1 MQPVATF
8 GKIIFM
14 LPVSVQIAYLNNY
27 PYQGRRKLKATVS
40 TNVAWEDIV
49 NCISFSTTTKLLSVL
64 FILLCTLINK
74 AIAQQDSFDIVKYT
88 PLKGWKKDVK
98 DYLTSYSITDAKT
111 GGWCVISI
119 VKSTASKGSVET
131 DFDSEWNEFVVR
143 SYEAKDPPQTDS
155 VREADG
161 WKIKSG
167 GGKFIYN
174 KANAMALL
182 TTMSGYDRCVSI
194 VASTNS
200 KQYVD
205 AIQNFLSSLDLKKPP
220 FAPIDNVAPVSNAI
234 QNNTGSK
241 KSGFAFNTTNFDDG
255 WTSVEKE
262 DWVEVTKG
270 NIRILLHY
278 KHPQADAYNSD
289 IMVAEKN
296 AWNILVAPRYS
307 AAANMNFKPH
317 ISWQSIEFADA
328 DLTESATGK
337 KVYVVF
343 FKKHYGNGSGTHL
356 EFIAPDRQTFENE
369 FGKYNS
375 EETWDK
381 VERMAGYN
389 RFAIGAADLDGTWTN
404 SFSGMTQYVNAY
416 TGASAGADTH
426 ASAQKFEFG
435 ANNTY
440 KWDIGV
446 ASGFVGSVKFQSA
459 KASGKYTVVNP
470 WQIDFSDMEGKP
482 KSFNAYF
489 ACSKGAR
496 VLWLQDKSY
505 GGYNAF
511 GKSN

>member
-1 MQPVATF
+1 M
-8 GKIIFM
+8 I
-14 LPVSVQIAYLNNY
+14 L
-27 PYQGRRKLKATVS
+27 
-40 TNVAWEDIV
+40 
-49 NCISFSTTTKLLSVL
+49 FSTLV
-64 FILLCTLINK
+64 NK
-74 AIAQQDSFDIVKYT
+74 AVAQQDSFDIVKYT
-88 PLKGWKKDVK
+88 PLKGWKKEVK
-98 DYLTSYSITDAKT
+98 DYLTSYTVTDAKT
-111 GGWCVISI
+111 STWCVIN
-119 VKSTASKGSVET
+119 VTKSTASKGSIEK
-131 DFDSEWNEFVVR
+131 DFDSEWNEFVVKGYDVKEPPVTDTV
-143 SYEAKDPPQTDS
+143 YEA
-155 VREADG
+155 EG
-161 WKIKSG
+161 WKIKIG
-167 GGKFIYN
+167 GGKFIFN
-174 KANAMALL
+174 KANSMALL
-182 TTMSGYDRCVSI
+182 MTMSGFGKCVSI
-194 VASTNS
+194 VVSSNS
-200 KQYVD
+200 KTYGND
-205 AIQNFLSSLDLKKPP
+205 IQTFLASLDLKKPP
-220 FAPIDNVAPVSNAI
+220 FESKQNDTGVNDPV
-234 QNNTGSK
+234 QNNIGSK
-241 KSGFAFNTTNFDDG
+241 GSGFGFNTTNFDDG

-328 DLTESATGK
+328 DLTEASTGK

-356 EFIAPDRQTFENE
+356 EFIAPDRPTFEKE

-389 RFAIGAADLDGTWTN
+389 RFAIGASDLTGTWTN

-416 TGASAGADTH
+416 TGASTGADTH

-435 ANNTY
+435 ASNTY

-446 ASGFVGSVKFQSA
+446 ASGFVGSVKFQTA
-459 KASGKYTVVNP
+459 KASGKFTVTNP

-489 ACSKGAR
+489 ACSKDAR

-511 GKSN
+511 GKAN